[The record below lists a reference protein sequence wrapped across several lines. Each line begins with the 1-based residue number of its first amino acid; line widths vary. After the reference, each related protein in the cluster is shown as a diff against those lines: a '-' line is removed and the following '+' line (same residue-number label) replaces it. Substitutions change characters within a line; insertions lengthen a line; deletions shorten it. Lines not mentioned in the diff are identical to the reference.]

1 MTETIIVHLEVILVK
16 EFVSAGRTVAL
27 HRAEVLT
34 PARASCILFQSL
46 LLGASAMRGGRRS
59 GLYMRSRP

>member
-1 MTETIIVHLEVILVK
+1 MTETIIVHLEVILVE
-16 EFVSAGRTVAL
+16 EFVRAGRAVAL

-46 LLGASAMRGGRRS
+46 LFGASASGRWAMKS
-59 GLYMRSRP
+59 VIDTV